1 MKVEVIKK
9 KPLPVLQFQD
19 LANGDVFRFLNE
31 DSNTYLWMKVGCSA
45 MRISKTDEII
55 PVISSTKV
63 DLYES
68 HLVIQGK

>member
-19 LANGDVFRFLNE
+19 LSNGDVFRFLNE
-31 DSNTYLWMKVGCSA
+31 DSDTYLWMKVGCSA

-55 PVISSTKV
+55 PVLSSVEV

-68 HLVIQGK
+68 RLVIQGK

>member
-19 LANGDVFRFLNE
+19 LSNGDVFRFLNE
-31 DSNTYLWMKVGCSA
+31 DSDTYLWMKVGCSA

-55 PVISSTKV
+55 PVISSAKV

>member
-19 LANGDVFRFLNE
+19 LSNGDVFRFLNE
-31 DSNTYLWMKVGCSA
+31 DSDTYLWMKVGCSA

-55 PVISSTKV
+55 PVLSSVEV

>member
-9 KPLPVLQFQD
+9 KPLPVLQFKD
-19 LANGDVFRFLNE
+19 LSNGDVFRFLNE
-31 DSNTYLWMKVGCSA
+31 DSDTYLWMKVGCSA

-55 PVISSTKV
+55 PVLSSVEV

-68 HLVIQGK
+68 RLVIQGK

>member
-1 MKVEVIKK
+1 MKVELVKK

-19 LANGDVFRFLNE
+19 LSNGDVFRFLNE
-31 DSNTYLWMKVGCSA
+31 DSDTYLWMKVGCSA

>member
-1 MKVEVIKK
+1 MKVKVINK

-19 LANGDVFRFLNE
+19 LSNGDVFRFKNE
-31 DSNTYLWMKVGCSA
+31 DADTYLWMKVGCSA
-45 MRISKTDEII
+45 MRICKTDEII
-55 PVISSTKV
+55 PVRDAAQV